1 MDPQM
6 SEKLKELF
14 ETKLNR
20 SMRLYL
26 DTCARCGACVEACHV
41 YQSMPETK
49 YTPVGRAEIIR
60 KLFKRYFKLQGKIAP
75 WLGET
80 IDLDDI
86 GLDKAYEAAF
96 SCTGC
101 RRCVTYCPF
110 GIDTQQVMGIAKLLL
125 IGAEKQPQILSML
138 SDMSVA
144 KGETWETS
152 RQDYQEAVANLAPE
166 VEALYPVQP
175 GKPAIPLDV
184 QGANVLYVG
193 LSGKHSIVPAAAIL
207 NAAKENWTLSYFE
220 AVNFA
225 AWLGDTNKQNAI
237 AKRII
242 DEATRLGVRE
252 VAIVE
257 CGTATRVMKFMT
269 GSHPFKVVSIVELIA
284 RYLKEGR
291 IKVDSSRFKG
301 SLTYHDPCQLARNG
315 GVMEEPRYII
325 SKLTDN
331 FIELTPNREEN
342 WCCGGGGGFISLGEH
357 EFRMKSSKVK
367 ADQMKAS
374 HAESICTACENCHTQ
389 LTELNEHYELGMK
402 VESLTNLVAHALV
415 R

>member
-374 HAESICTACENCHTQ
+374 HADSICTACENCHTQ

>member
-6 SEKLKELF
+6 SEKLNELF